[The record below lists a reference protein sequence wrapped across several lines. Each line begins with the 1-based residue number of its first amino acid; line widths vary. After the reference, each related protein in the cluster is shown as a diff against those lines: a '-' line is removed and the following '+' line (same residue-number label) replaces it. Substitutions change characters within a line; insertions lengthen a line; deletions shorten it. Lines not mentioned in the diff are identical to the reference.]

1 MVFGVILMSMK
12 CDLKQR
18 VVLYTRVS
26 TQQQTTENQ
35 LFELKSLCERNN
47 WEIVH
52 IYDETISGTKNNS
65 DREQFNQMMNDM
77 KKRKF
82 DKIVCYSLDRLGR
95 KTSELINFLTM
106 LEDYNISLF
115 CWKQN
120 INTEDQMGRMFFQFI
135 SIISEYENNI
145 RKERQLSGIER
156 MKREGKKYGGN
167 DFITQEQRNNVIQ
180 LRKEGLTY
188 RKIKEEV
195 QMSLSTISGIC
206 NG

>member
-1 MVFGVILMSMK
+1 VSGGFILSSMNRE
-12 CDLKQR
+12 LKR
-18 VVLYTRVS
+18 VCLYTRVS

-47 WEIVH
+47 WEIVE
-52 IYDETISGTKNNS
+52 IYDETISGTKNND
-65 DREQFNQMMNDM
+65 DRKEFKRMMNDL

-95 KTSELINFLTM
+95 KTSELINFLT
-106 LEDYNISLF
+106 LLDDYNISLF

-145 RKERQLSGIER
+145 RKERQISGIER
-156 MKREGKKYGGN
+156 VKREGKSYGGN
-167 DFITQEQRNNVIQ
+167 DFISEDQKNNVIQ
-180 LRKEGLTY
+180 LRQQGLTY

-195 QMSLSTISGIC
+195 DISLSSISLIC
-206 NG
+206 NSI

>member
-1 MVFGVILMSMK
+1 MNRE
-12 CDLKQR
+12 LKR
-18 VVLYTRVS
+18 VCLYTRVS
-26 TQQQTTENQ
+26 TSSQTTENQ

-47 WEIVH
+47 WEIVE
-52 IYDETISGTKNNS
+52 IYDETISGTKNND
-65 DREQFNQMMNDM
+65 DRKEFKRMMNDL

-95 KTSELINFLTM
+95 KTSELINFLT
-106 LEDYNISLF
+106 LLDDYNISLF

-145 RKERQLSGIER
+145 RKERQISGIDR
-156 MKREGKKYGGN
+156 VKREGKKYGGN
-167 DFITQEQRNNVIQ
+167 DFISEDQKNNVIQ
-180 LRKEGLTY
+180 LRQQGLTY

-195 QMSLSTISGIC
+195 DISLSSISQIC
-206 NG
+206 NSI

>member
-1 MVFGVILMSMK
+1 MNRE
-12 CDLKQR
+12 LKR
-18 VVLYTRVS
+18 VCLYTRVS

-47 WEIVH
+47 WEIVE
-52 IYDETISGTKNNS
+52 IYDETISGTKNND
-65 DREQFNQMMNDM
+65 DRKEFKRMMNDL

-95 KTSELINFLTM
+95 KTSELINFLT
-106 LEDYNISLF
+106 LLDDYNISLF

-145 RKERQLSGIER
+145 RKERQISGIER
-156 MKREGKKYGGN
+156 VKREGKSYGGN
-167 DFITQEQRNNVIQ
+167 DFISEDQKNNVIQ
-180 LRKEGLTY
+180 LRQQGLTY

-195 QMSLSTISGIC
+195 DISLSSISLIC
-206 NG
+206 NSI

>member
-1 MVFGVILMSMK
+1 MNRE
-12 CDLKQR
+12 LKR
-18 VVLYTRVS
+18 VCLYTRVS
-26 TQQQTTENQ
+26 TSSQTTENQ

-47 WEIVH
+47 WEIIE
-52 IYDETISGTKNNS
+52 IYDETISGTKNND
-65 DREQFNQMMNDM
+65 DRKEFKRMMNDL

-95 KTSELINFLTM
+95 KTSELINFLT
-106 LEDYNISLF
+106 LLDDYNISLF

-145 RKERQLSGIER
+145 RKERQISGIDR
-156 MKREGKKYGGN
+156 VKREGKKYGGN
-167 DFITQEQRNNVIQ
+167 DFISEDQKNNVIQ
-180 LRKEGLTY
+180 LRQQGLTY

-195 QMSLSTISGIC
+195 DISLSSISQIC
-206 NG
+206 NSI

>member
-1 MVFGVILMSMK
+1 MSGGFILSSMNRE
-12 CDLKQR
+12 LKR
-18 VVLYTRVS
+18 VCLYTRVS

-47 WEIVH
+47 WEIVE
-52 IYDETISGTKNNS
+52 IYDETISGTKNND
-65 DREQFNQMMNDM
+65 DRKEFKRMMNDL

-95 KTSELINFLTM
+95 KTSELINFLT
-106 LEDYNISLF
+106 LLDDYNISLF

-145 RKERQLSGIER
+145 RKERQISGIER
-156 MKREGKKYGGN
+156 VKREGKSYGGN
-167 DFITQEQRNNVIQ
+167 DFISEDQKNNVIQ
-180 LRKEGLTY
+180 LRQQGLTY

-195 QMSLSTISGIC
+195 DISLSSISLIC
-206 NG
+206 NSI

>member
-1 MVFGVILMSMK
+1 MK
-12 CDLKQR
+12 CDIKQR

-35 LFELKSLCERNN
+35 LFELKSLCERMNY
-47 WEIVH
+47 EIVH

-156 MKREGKKYGGN
+156 MKREGKKYGGH
-167 DFITQEQRNNVIQ
+167 DFITDEQKNNVIQ
-180 LRKEGLTY
+180 LRQQGLTY

>member
-1 MVFGVILMSMK
+1 MNRE
-12 CDLKQR
+12 LKR
-18 VVLYTRVS
+18 VCLYTRVS
-26 TQQQTTENQ
+26 TSSQTTENQ

-47 WEIVH
+47 WEIIE
-52 IYDETISGTKNNS
+52 IYDETISGTKNND
-65 DREQFNQMMNDM
+65 DRKEFKRMMNDL

-95 KTSELINFLTM
+95 KTSELINFLT
-106 LEDYNISLF
+106 LLDDYNISLF

-145 RKERQLSGIER
+145 RKERQISGIDR
-156 MKREGKKYGGN
+156 VKREGKKYGGN
-167 DFITQEQRNNVIQ
+167 DFISEDQKNNVIQ
-180 LRKEGLTY
+180 LRQRGLTY

-195 QMSLSTISGIC
+195 DISLSSISQIC
-206 NG
+206 NSI